1 MRKLGILAGGAIALA
16 ACARTP
22 PPPVDLN
29 NPLLAPGFLAQ
40 TASGDQFEIQS
51 SQLAL
56 QASQNAGV
64 RNFANMMISDHTRLS
79 QAMGAAAAAAR
90 VQPAPPTL
98 LPAQQAMLDQLR
110 SAGTGYSFD
119 QAFQQAQI
127 SAHQNALTLFQNYAA
142 SGDLLAIRTAAGQ
155 AVPTIQTH
163 LAMAQAL
170 QVAPPPPPAP
180 PHPPPPPARRSGER
194 G

>member
-1 MRKLGILAGGAIALA
+1 
-16 ACARTP
+16 
-22 PPPVDLN
+22 
-29 NPLLAPGFLAQ
+29 
-40 TASGDQFEIQS
+40 
-51 SQLAL
+51 
-56 QASQNAGV
+56 V

-119 QAFQQAQI
+119 QAFQQA
-127 SAHQNALTLFQNYAA
+127 
-142 SGDLLAIRTAAGQ
+142 
-155 AVPTIQTH
+155 
-163 LAMAQAL
+163 L
-170 QVAPPPPPAP
+170 QVPPPPPPAP
-180 PHPPPPPARRSGER
+180 PPPPPPPARRSGER